1 MSERVD
7 LGTATAR
14 AGVAGN
20 PSDALGGAAVGCKKE
35 PPPAEPAPEP
45 TTGAEAAPAPPPEPV
60 AAAPEPTPVPEVVQ
74 TGPTH
79 E

>member
-1 MSERVD
+1 MNIDRDQFLSA
-7 LGTATAR
+7 LLAIT
-14 AGVAGN
+14 
-20 PSDALGGAAVGCKKE
+20 LGGAAVGCKKE